1 MAGMLE
7 MINWITILLA
17 LFGVFVAWVGYMYIR
32 YNYLRR
38 RRLHHFLSVHRVEFR
53 RVKYTPSMGWPG
65 YTVVFDSP
73 QERDAFRN
81 SPAFEALLSEVQ
93 TMHGD
98 LKLGERSFDARFA
111 VALEPLDLR
120 FLAR

>member
-1 MAGMLE
+1 
-7 MINWITILLA
+7 
-17 LFGVFVAWVGYMYIR
+17 
-32 YNYLRR
+32 
-38 RRLHHFLSVHRVEFR
+38 
-53 RVKYTPSMGWPG
+53 MGWPG

-98 LKLGERSFDARFA
+98 LKLGERSFDARLA

>member
-81 SPAFEALLSEVQ
+81 SPAFEALVSDVQ
-93 TMHGD
+93 KRHDD
-98 LKLGERSFDARFA
+98 LRLGERSFDARFA

>member
-1 MAGMLE
+1 
-7 MINWITILLA
+7 
-17 LFGVFVAWVGYMYIR
+17 
-32 YNYLRR
+32 
-38 RRLHHFLSVHRVEFR
+38 
-53 RVKYTPSMGWPG
+53 MGWPG

-93 TMHGD
+93 KMHGD
-98 LKLGERSFDARFA
+98 LKLGERSFDARLA